1 MKNSLIFLLLFIAN
15 LSHAYSQISLKTDTL
30 HLNITKFQSNIGY
43 FGKSQIWDINKPI
56 KLPTQPTF
64 LSVSLKDNITQ
75 FDLICIIQE
84 PIKLYDTIRVGNNNT
99 VNFFNLSGGE
109 YDLTFINKISLHQ
122 TKIYFSIEPVFWERW
137 WFSPFVFLILTIIL
151 GLTFYAL
158 YLIRLRQ
165 QARTQLIRDNI
176 ARDLHDD
183 MGSYLS
189 SISILSQNVEKLSLN
204 DPVKARQSLQKIGE
218 IARQVMDTMGD
229 IVWSINPAQDSME
242 QIIERMKDLG
252 NEIFLNQ
259 AVEMEFLVSHS
270 ITKTNLSLENRRDFF
285 LIYKEALTN
294 IHKYANASKVLVEL
308 LNEGNTFMMNI
319 KDNGKG
325 FDKENLPQY
334 RTLGGNG
341 LKNMQARAEKLDGK
355 LMIESKI
362 EEGTT
367 IKLVFEM

>member
-1 MKNSLIFLLLFIAN
+1 MNKFCLFLFLLLSINTFCQKKDKEDSSSVIITEFAT
-15 LSHAYSQISLKTDTL
+15 KML
-30 HLNITKFQSNIGY
+30 HKDSVWNIQNS
-43 FGKSQIWDINKPI
+43 I
-56 KLPTQPTF
+56 KLPTQPEF
-64 LSVSLKDNITQ
+64 LALSVNDKSDTKPN
-75 FDLICIIQE
+75 FICIIIE
-84 PIKLYDTIRVGNNNT
+84 SIMMIDTFKIGENKT
-99 VNFFNLSGGE
+99 INFTNLTGGD
-109 YDLTFINKISLHQ
+109 YQITFINLNNNQ
-122 TKIYFSIEPVFWERW
+122 NTKIDFTIEFAFWQKW
-137 WFSPFVFLILTIIL
+137 WFSPFVFSVLFVVLSII
-151 GLTFYAL
+151 FYFF

-204 DPVKARQSLQKIGE
+204 DPAKARIYLQKIGE

-259 AVEMEFLVSHS
+259 AVGMEFSVSNS
-270 ITKTNLSLENRRDFF
+270 VTKTNLSLENRRDFF

-294 IHKYANASKVLVEL
+294 IQKYANASKVLVEL
-308 LNEGNTFMMNI
+308 LIEGNTITMNI

-325 FDKENLPQY
+325 FHIEHLNPH
-334 RTLGGNG
+334 RTFGGNG
-341 LKNMQARAEKLDGK
+341 LKNMKVRAEKLGGK

-367 IKLVFEM
+367 VKLVFEL

>member
-1 MKNSLIFLLLFIAN
+1 MRNSIISLLLFIAN
-15 LSHAYSQISLKTDTL
+15 LSYVYSQISLKTDTSYL
-30 HLNITKFQSNIGY
+30 YITKFQTNIGY
-43 FGKSQIWDINKPI
+43 FGKSQTWDISKPI

-64 LSVSLKDNITQ
+64 LSVSLKDDINK
-75 FDLICIIQE
+75 FDLICIIKE
-84 PIKLYDTIRVGNNNT
+84 PIKLYDTIRIGSNNT

-109 YDLTFINKISLHQ
+109 YDLTFINEISKHQ
-122 TKIYFSIEPVFWERW
+122 TKIHFSIEPVFWERW

-204 DPVKARQSLQKIGE
+204 DPAKARQSLQKIGE

-229 IVWSINPAQDSME
+229 IVWSINPTQDSME
-242 QIIERMKDLG
+242 QIIGRMKDLG
-252 NEIFLNQ
+252 NEIFINE
-259 AVEMEFLVSHS
+259 AVEMEFLVSNS
-270 ITKTNLSLENRRDFF
+270 VTKTNLSLENRRDFF

-294 IHKYANASKVLVEL
+294 IHKYANASKVSVEL
-308 LNEGNTFMMNI
+308 LNEGNTITMNI

-325 FDKENLPQY
+325 FDIEHLNPH

-341 LKNMQARAEKLDGK
+341 LKNMQSRAEKLGGK

-367 IKLVFEM
+367 VKLAFEM